1 MKGTFQSADSRCA
14 RCAVMGDACGGG
26 AASCAAREANATTH
40 SGFQSYRRRFAPSH

>member
-26 AASCAAREANATTH
+26 SELLGARGECDD
-40 SGFQSYRRRFAPSH
+40 P